1 MRRPRLGGTP
11 ATTIATGGVQAEE
24 FFAVDG
30 CREARAPGVAV
41 VGADVDA
48 AHPLTGTWSG
58 TGKAVLAGLRLS

>member
-1 MRRPRLGGTP
+1 M
-11 ATTIATGGVQAEE
+11 
-24 FFAVDG
+24 DG